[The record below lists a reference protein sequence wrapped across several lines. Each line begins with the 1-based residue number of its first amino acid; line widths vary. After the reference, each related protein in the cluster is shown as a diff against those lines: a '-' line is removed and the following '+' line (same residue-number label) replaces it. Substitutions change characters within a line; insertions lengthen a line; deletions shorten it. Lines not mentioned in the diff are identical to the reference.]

1 MTALTNWR
9 ISFSQIYP
17 DFPSRTYHLDE
28 GGYPTDKTAR
38 TVAILGLGTRTEV
51 LVTSGSGDETEG
63 APENFNPN
71 NLPNGSFFA
80 LASYPVDPNTF
91 QLYRGL
97 VGNQS
102 LIPPAEYLLDH
113 TNGYLVLYHPV
124 RRGERINVTYVSFSD
139 VNHPRFYLAEQIDD
153 LYAVYGQP
161 SGTNT
166 ISAGAQLAVDN
177 GATRLVVIQGDHSGV
192 DPYWQKAYEAISTID
207 AYFIVPMHGSYY
219 RNIVVAGLASVQQDS
234 AVANRRERLLLV
246 GEVQR
251 TDVGDPNYFDRSVVT
266 DFNVEE
272 RMLFLVGDE
281 ITTVIQGSTQVAEG
295 GYLAAAAAGLWSS
308 YDYIPEPLTRKTLT
322 RLSQNWP
329 IPDRYTRQQTEQ
341 FAKDGLTLI
350 MPLGGVSS
358 IYQGAMTLTNGN
370 PVDEEPSIWRIRDYV
385 AMTIRTALENR
396 FVGGVILADTPKEI
410 KKVVVT
416 TLQGL
421 ISQRI
426 ITAFANV
433 IVSPDSLEPRQID
446 VGFDVAPV
454 FPLNNI
460 MMTIKV
466 VSYL

>member
-1 MTALTNWR
+1 M
-9 ISFSQIYP
+9 SFSQVYP
-17 DFPSRTYHLDE
+17 DFPSRTYRLDE
-28 GGYPTDKTAR
+28 GGYPVDKATR
-38 TVAILGLGTRTEV
+38 TVAILGFGARTEV
-51 LVTSGSGDETEG
+51 LVTSGAGDETEG

-71 NLPNGSFFA
+71 NLPNGCCFA

-91 QLYRGL
+91 QLFRGL
-97 VGNQS
+97 TGNQS
-102 LIPPAEYLLDH
+102 LMPSSEYLLDN
-113 TNGYLVLYHPV
+113 TNGYLVLHHPV
-124 RRGERINVTYVSFSD
+124 RRGERITTTYVSLSD

-153 LYAVYGQP
+153 LYTVYGQP
-161 SGTNT
+161 GGTNT
-166 ISAGAQLAVDN
+166 ISTGAQLAVDN
-177 GATRLVVIQGDHSGV
+177 GATRLVVIQGDHTGR
-192 DPYWQKAYEAISTID
+192 DPYWFQAYEAISTID

-219 RNIVVAGLASVQQDS
+219 RNIVTAGLASVQQDS
-234 AVANRRERLLLV
+234 ATANRRERLILV

-251 TDVGDPNYFDRSVVT
+251 TDISDPNYFDRSVVT
-266 DFNVEE
+266 DFNLEE
-272 RMLFLVGDE
+272 RILFLAGDE
-281 ITTVIQGSTQVAEG
+281 ITTIIQGETQVAEG

-308 YDYIPEPLTRKTLT
+308 YDYIPEPLTRKTFA

-329 IPDRYTRQQTEQ
+329 IPDRYTRQQVEQ

-385 AMTIRTALENR
+385 AMTMRTALENR
-396 FVGGVILADTPKEI
+396 FVGGVILANTPKEVQ
-410 KKVVVT
+410 KVVIT

-433 IVSPDSLEPRQID
+433 VVYPDPLEPRQID

-454 FPLNNI
+454 FPLNKI
-460 MMTIKV
+460 MMTIRV